1 MPDAHAEDLLEVQD
15 DSMRRRYL
23 AGALVDGWDAD
34 GYQRRFG
41 YVSAL
46 AGDLLELLDPVPT
59 ETVLDL
65 GCGTGELAAEIQRRG
80 AEVMALDADPAMVA
94 AARRRLGGD
103 RVLLADGHD
112 FTLPEPV
119 DAVFSNAAL
128 HWMPRPAEVAR
139 RVRAALAPG
148 GRFVAELGGA
158 GNIDAILEA
167 LAAAMDEAGLPGPTC
182 PWYFPTPGRY
192 ATLLEGAGFRVARM
206 EHFSRPTPLEGG
218 PGGLADW
225 LAMFG
230 GSLTAAVPAALRER
244 VVARTAELARPRL
257 WRGGRFVADYWR
269 LRFVAVA
276 GAEPARP
283 AKLHRQTA
291 GDRGG

>member
-1 MPDAHAEDLLEVQD
+1 VDA
-15 DSMRRRYL
+15 
-23 AGALVDGWDAD
+23 WDAD
-34 GYQRRFG
+34 RYQRQFG
-41 YVSAL
+41 FVSAL
-46 AGDLLELLDPVPT
+46 GGDVLELLDPAPG

-80 AEVMALDADPAMVA
+80 ARVLALDRDPAMVA
-94 AARRRLGGD
+94 AAGRRLGHD

-128 HWMPRPAEVAR
+128 HWMPRPAEVAG

-167 LAAAMDEAGLPGPTC
+167 LAAALAEAGLPGPTS
-182 PWYFPTPGRY
+182 PWYFPTPGQY

-206 EHFSRPTPLEGG
+206 EHFPRPTPLEGG
-218 PGGLADW
+218 PGGIADW

-230 GSLTAAVPAALRER
+230 GALTAAVPAALRDR
-244 VVARTAELARPRL
+244 VVARTGELARPRL
-257 WRGGRFVADYWR
+257 WRDGRFVADYWR
-269 LRFVAVA
+269 LRFAAVA
-276 GAEPARP
+276 GAERARP
-283 AKLHRQTA
+283 AKLHRQMA
-291 GDRGG
+291 GDGGR